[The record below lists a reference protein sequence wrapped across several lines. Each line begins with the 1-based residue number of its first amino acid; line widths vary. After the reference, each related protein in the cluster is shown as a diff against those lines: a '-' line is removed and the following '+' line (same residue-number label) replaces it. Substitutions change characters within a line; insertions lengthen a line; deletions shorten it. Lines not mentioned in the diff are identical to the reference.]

1 MTGVYRPNPRR
12 ALVASV
18 LIALSAVL
26 FGLGLLVSGLLR
38 ARLGTNLLSQ
48 DVDAY
53 EAAVWSLRAWE
64 DITFAI
70 VVFGVFGMA
79 FAAVAFFLWLTRSW
93 ANVQALPD
101 RDIRHWSGNA
111 DVAYVVLFPV
121 LVVTFFV
128 VRAAYPNAT
137 ALHVVIFAAATASL
151 AGPLLVIRRL
161 WMASSAG
168 GSNEPAPPV
177 WTGIL
182 V

>member
-64 DITFAI
+64 DRTFAI
-70 VVFGVFGMA
+70 GIFGIFGMA
-79 FAAVAFFLWLTRSW
+79 FASVACFLWLTRSW
-93 ANVQALPD
+93 TNV
-101 RDIRHWSGNA
+101 
-111 DVAYVVLFPV
+111 
-121 LVVTFFV
+121 
-128 VRAAYPNAT
+128 
-137 ALHVVIFAAATASL
+137 
-151 AGPLLVIRRL
+151 
-161 WMASSAG
+161 
-168 GSNEPAPPV
+168 
-177 WTGIL
+177 
-182 V
+182 